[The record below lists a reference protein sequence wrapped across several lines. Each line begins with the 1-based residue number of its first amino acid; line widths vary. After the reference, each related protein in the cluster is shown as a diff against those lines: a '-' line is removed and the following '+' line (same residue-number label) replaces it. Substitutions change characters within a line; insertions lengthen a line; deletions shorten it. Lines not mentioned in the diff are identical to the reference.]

1 MKALNS
7 LYEWLLFGVIAV
19 FALLGVHVAIVL
31 LFNAN
36 NAKYLLQVVPRKER
50 YTNPVF
56 DVSKDSAISVNNF
69 VDTLSTPK

>member
-50 YTNPVF
+50 YTNPVM
-56 DVSKDSAISVNNF
+56 SKDSAISVNNF